1 RSLREGGQL
10 SISVYDWQG
19 PAHEATFQ
27 IPVRVADNGPGFP
40 PGSEA
45 KLFDAFFR
53 GKSTIADGQR
63 GIGLGLAIC
72 QGIVRL
78 HGGEIRAANRAS
90 GGAEFTISL
99 PCAAGS
105 PEITEDE
112 PMAFAAE

>member
-1 RSLREGGQL
+1 MVE
-10 SISVYDWQG
+10 
-19 PAHEATFQ
+19 
-27 IPVRVADNGPGFP
+27 VRVADNGPGFP

-53 GKSTIADGQR
+53 GKSTVADGQR

-78 HGGEIRAANRAS
+78 HDGDIRAANRKS

-99 PCAAGS
+99 PCATGS
-105 PEITEDE
+105 PEVPEDE